1 MTGIVAAIYLGVG
14 SSPEYAS
21 LLLALPLLGVLIGA
35 VCGGA
40 AGIAGSVYSSQRGQ
54 LPHFF
59 LTAAVAVATAA
70 VIGAVFTA
78 FSRTGWAYSAAI
90 ALPAAVALGLT
101 LPRTAERFRRP
112 RRVRLEEL
120 E

>member
-1 MTGIVAAIYLGVG
+1 MAAIYLAVG

-40 AGIAGSVYSSQRGQ
+40 AGTAGSIYTSQRGQ

-59 LTAAVAVATAA
+59 LTAAVAVVTAA
-70 VIGAVFTA
+70 ALGAVFTA
-78 FSRTGWAYSAAI
+78 FSRTGSAYSAAI
-90 ALPAAVALGLT
+90 ALPASVALGLT
-101 LPRTAERFRRP
+101 LPRTAERFGRP
-112 RRVRLEEL
+112 RRVPSAEL